1 MKVVKQG
8 GDKNLD
14 DTLKQVYQEKKKHR
28 EKKRKKKAEEEKKDV
43 EIVTV
48 SIRPSPFHIHYSQNL
63 DEPQPTS
70 QNIKYDQ
77 KPSTG
82 KGPISTDLS
91 GEALFATNRKLAEQ
105 IGRPLIDSPP
115 RIQPIDYELSGY
127 QAYGRMLGP
136 SSTGRKFEQDHK
148 KEIPKLPTRNTDGD
162 PVSVDDIDINFKK
175 PSQK

>member
-28 EKKRKKKAEEEKKDV
+28 EKKRKKKAAEEEKKDV

-70 QNIKYDQ
+70 QKIKYDQ
-77 KPSTG
+77 KPSPV
-82 KGPISTDLS
+82 KSAISTDLS

-105 IGRPLIDSPP
+105 IGRP
-115 RIQPIDYELSGY
+115 
-127 QAYGRMLGP
+127 
-136 SSTGRKFEQDHK
+136 
-148 KEIPKLPTRNTDGD
+148 
-162 PVSVDDIDINFKK
+162 
-175 PSQK
+175 